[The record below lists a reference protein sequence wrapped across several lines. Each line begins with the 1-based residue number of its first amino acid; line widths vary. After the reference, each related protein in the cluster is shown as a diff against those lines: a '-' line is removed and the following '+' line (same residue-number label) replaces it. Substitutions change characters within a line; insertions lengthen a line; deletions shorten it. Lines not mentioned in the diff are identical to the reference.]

1 MSFVTVAGFAKAFG
15 PTQVFADV
23 ELEVAEGSMC
33 ILLGPSG
40 CGKTT
45 LLRAIAGLERP
56 DRGTLT
62 IAGQDVTALPPEAR
76 GIAMTFQNYALFP
89 NMTVRQNLAFG
100 LQQKRLSRMQI
111 TDKVDAALALM
122 ELIPRADARPA
133 ALSGGQKQRAALA
146 RALVLEP
153 RLLLL
158 DEPLSALD
166 AQIRKRLRDELK
178 RLQRATGFTGIL
190 VTHDQE
196 EALILGDQVAVMSAG
211 RIVQAAPAREVY
223 DRPATRFV
231 AGFIGDFNLLEPQ
244 AIAQLFGIETDRAW
258 AIHPE
263 AIDLEAID
271 PEATD
276 RAAGSEPGPGL
287 TTQAIVTDLRIHGPV
302 LRTLVQAAGIELK
315 VDVLNRST
323 LPVHRPGTA
332 ITLHIDPGQIR
343 ELTD

>member
-1 MSFVTVAGFAKAFG
+1 MSFIEIRGLAKAYG
-15 PTQVFADV
+15 PTTVFSGV
-23 ELEVAEGSMC
+23 ELDVAEGEMC

-45 LLRAIAGLERP
+45 LLRAVAGLVQP
-56 DRGTLT
+56 DAGRLS
-62 IAGQDVTALPPEAR
+62 IAGQDVTRLASQAR

-100 LQQKRLSRMQI
+100 LQRRRLP
-111 TDKVDAALALM
+111 TAEVTAKVDAALALM
-122 ELIPRADARPA
+122 ELVPRADARPA
-133 ALSGGQKQRAALA
+133 QLSGGQKQRVALA

-178 RLQRATGFTGIL
+178 RLQRQTGFTAIL

-196 EALILGDQVAVMSAG
+196 EALVLGDQVAVMNAG
-211 RIVQAAPAREVY
+211 RIVQAGPAREVY

-244 AIAQLFGIETDRAW
+244 TVFQLFGQRTESLW

-263 AIDLEAID
+263 AIDLV
-271 PEATD
+271 PSPTGQGLSVHAT
-276 RAAGSEPGPGL
+276 
-287 TTQAIVTDLRIHGPV
+287 VTDIRIQGPV
-302 LRTLVQAAGIELK
+302 LRTLVIANGTELK
-315 VDVLNRST
+315 VDTLNRSSAPT
-323 LPVHRPGTA
+323 RSRGDQIHLQ
-332 ITLHIDPGQIR
+332 LDPRQIR
-343 ELTD
+343 KIPT

>member
-1 MSFVTVAGFAKAFG
+1 MSFVELRGFAKSYG

-23 ELEVAEGSMC
+23 DLDVAQGSMC

-45 LLRAIAGLERP
+45 LLRAIAGLVRP
-56 DRGTLT
+56 DGGRLH

-76 GIAMTFQNYALFP
+76 GIAMTFQHYALFP

-100 LQQKRLSRMQI
+100 LQQKRLSRGQI
-111 TDKVDAALALM
+111 QDKVDGALSMM
-122 ELIPRADARPA
+122 ELGARADARPD
-133 ALSGGQKQRAALA
+133 ALSGGQKQRVALA

-178 RLQRATGFTGIL
+178 RLQRDTGFTGIL

-196 EALILGDQVAVMSAG
+196 EALVLGDQVAVMSTG
-211 RIVQAAPAREVY
+211 RIVQAASAREVY

-231 AGFIGDFNLLEPQ
+231 AGFIGDFNLLEPG
-244 AIAQLFGIETDRAW
+244 AVAQVFGVRTAQAW

-263 AIDLEAID
+263 AIDLREAD
-271 PEATD
+271 
-276 RAAGSEPGPGL
+276 AAEGHGL
-287 TTQAIVTDLRIHGPV
+287 VAAAVVAELRIQGPV
-302 LRTLVQAAGIELK
+302 LRYLVLANGIELK
-315 VDVLNRST
+315 VDVLNRASVPT
-323 LPVHRPGTA
+323 LPAGAAVSLR
-332 ITLHIDPGQIR
+332 LDPGQVR
-343 ELTD
+343 EIAD

>member
-1 MSFVTVAGFAKAFG
+1 MSFVTIAGFAKSYG
-15 PTQVFADV
+15 VTRVFADV
-23 ELEVAEGSMC
+23 DLVVAQGSMC

-45 LLRAIAGLERP
+45 LLRAVAGLVRP
-56 DRGTLT
+56 DRGSLC
-62 IAGQDVTALPPEAR
+62 IAGQDVTALAPEAR

-100 LQQKRLSRMQI
+100 LQQKRLSRRQI
-111 TDKVDAALALM
+111 ADKVEGALVLM
-122 ELIPRADARPA
+122 ELVARADARPD
-133 ALSGGQKQRAALA
+133 ALSGGQKQRVALA

-178 RLQRATGFTGIL
+178 RLQRETGFTGIL

-196 EALILGDQVAVMSAG
+196 EALVLGDQVAVMSAG
-211 RIVQAAPAREVY
+211 RIIQAASAREVY

-231 AGFIGDFNLLEPQ
+231 AGFIGDFNVLEP
-244 AIAQLFGIETDRAW
+244 ATVAALFGVRTEHAW

-263 AIDLEAID
+263 AIDMLR
-271 PEATD
+271 PEDAVVPP
-276 RAAGSEPGPGL
+276 AM
-287 TTQAIVTDLRIHGPV
+287 TTPAVVTDLRIHGPV
-302 LRTLVQAAGIELK
+302 LRYLVQAGPIELK

-323 LPVHRPGTA
+323 VPALPPGTPVN
-332 ITLHIDPGQIR
+332 LGIDPQQVR
-343 ELTD
+343 PLAD

>member
-1 MSFVTVAGFAKAFG
+1 MSFVAVRGFAKSYGA
-15 PTQVFADV
+15 TRVFADV
-23 ELEVAEGSMC
+23 DLDVAEGSMC

-45 LLRAIAGLERP
+45 LLRSIAGLVQP
-56 DRGTLT
+56 DAGRVSIG
-62 IAGQDVTALPPEAR
+62 GQDVTALPAERR
-76 GIAMTFQNYALFP
+76 GVAMTFQNYALFP

-100 LQQKRLSRMQI
+100 LQQQRLPRRAI
-111 TDKVDAALALM
+111 ADKVEGALAMM
-122 ELIPRADARPA
+122 ELGPRADAKPH
-133 ALSGGQKQRAALA
+133 ALSGGQKQRVALA

-178 RLQRATGFTGIL
+178 RLQRDTGFTGIL

-211 RIVQAAPAREVY
+211 RIVQAATAREVY

-231 AGFIGDFNLLEPQ
+231 AGFIGDFNLLEPEAVQ
-244 AIAQLFGIETDRAW
+244 RVFGAVTPDAW

-263 AIDLEAID
+263 AIDLLPGDAEVASGGLRTA
-271 PEATD
+271 ATVLD
-276 RAAGSEPGPGL
+276 VRVG
-287 TTQAIVTDLRIHGPV
+287 GPV
-302 LRTLVQAAGIELK
+302 LRYLVQAHGIELK
-315 VDVLNRST
+315 VDVLNRATVPVVPAGGVVT
-323 LPVHRPGTA
+323 LRLDPNQVRPLADG
-332 ITLHIDPGQIR
+332 
-343 ELTD
+343 